1 MVYVNVRLQ
10 VQKIGV
16 EYVIIKNM
24 TEIYKIIA
32 VNLKSIRTKLKLSQE
47 NLAELVG
54 LDRKTINAIESGNK
68 SIKLDTLM
76 KICNKLKISP
86 IELFYTENQAS
97 DNDKLILCVSL
108 LNNLNNEKLDYALKF
123 LNSIK

>member
-1 MVYVNVRLQ
+1 MSNF
-10 VQKIGV
+10 
-16 EYVIIKNM
+16 
-24 TEIYKIIA
+24 YKIIA
-32 VNLKSIRTKLKLSQE
+32 TNVKNMRAKLELSQE

-68 SIKLDTLM
+68 SIKFD
-76 KICNKLKISP
+76 
-86 IELFYTENQAS
+86 LFYTEKQAS

>member
-1 MVYVNVRLQ
+1 MSNF
-10 VQKIGV
+10 
-16 EYVIIKNM
+16 
-24 TEIYKIIA
+24 YKIIA
-32 VNLKSIRTKLKLSQE
+32 NNIKNMRAKLELSQE

-68 SIKLDTLM
+68 SIKFDTII
-76 KICNKLKISP
+76 KICNKLNLSP
-86 IELFYTENQAS
+86 IELLYSEKHAS
-97 DNDKLILCVSL
+97 DNDKLILCVEL